1 MIVCDY
7 LDDDVK
13 NYLNGNKS
21 SRTILTFFKEP
32 FDNYR
37 GDKVVFIDDIL
48 DDDDYKKI
56 DIFVEKTINIAKE
69 VFSEYLEVDGYK
81 LFDYLKLQVQLN
93 LGKIYKFKYGINK
106 VLTRE
111 NKTVINYFSSE
122 TELLEWIKQDY
133 RIENIINYQNKDKLK
148 YKFIIKKYLKNS
160 FFANYILDRII
171 IKLFKDYKY
180 KSGNILWMDGRSY
193 DSKLINELEKNNKIF
208 LLPQFS
214 GGKLGFIKR
223 KYKFDLLKLKNKEK
237 FNKKWDYLKNQYE
250 EGSNKIGFI
259 TGIDKKIL
267 EIILTISK
275 SMIKDLLLTLIILE
289 DNKNNIDL
297 LIVEQSV
304 IGKQALAVDFFNKNK
319 LPSIEILHGVPCGV
333 EVGKTDKIAVY
344 GERDKLFLSSY
355 GVDESKLKITG
366 CAYYDRI
373 FNIKDKEKK
382 YDFLLLI
389 LDWIVYVPSKNSH
402 EIIYKQVIAVL
413 KLIQHFQDERL
424 VIKLHPGQPIKEVE
438 YINHLIENIMNIEN
452 KVEVVKDV
460 NVFNLLKDAK
470 IVYNYCSSVGVE
482 ALLMKKPL
490 IILDFFSHRPIDY
503 EKYGGCLVAK
513 NYEELAFATEEI
525 LEDVQGYLKKNKKNI
540 ERTMQYFSVDSKG
553 ESYKNV
559 AIVINEMLYK

>member
-13 NYLNGNKS
+13 NYLNGNNS
-21 SRTILTFFKEP
+21 SRMILTFFKEP
-32 FDNYR
+32 FNEYK
-37 GDKVVFIDDIL
+37 GSKVIFIDDIL

-56 DIFVEKTINIAKE
+56 DIFVEKTINITKE
-69 VFSEYLEVDGYK
+69 IFSKYLEVDGYT
-81 LFDYLKLQVQLN
+81 LFDYLKLQVQRN
-93 LGKIYKFKYGINK
+93 LGKIYKFKYGIDK

-133 RIENIINYQNKDKLK
+133 RIENIINYQIKDKLK
-148 YKFIIKKYLKNS
+148 YKFIIKEYLKSS

-180 KSGNILWMDGRSY
+180 KSGNILWMGGRSY
-193 DSKLINELEKNNKIF
+193 DSKLRNELEKNNKIF

-223 KYKFDLLKLKNKEK
+223 KYKFDLLNLKNKEK

-250 EGSNKIGFI
+250 DGLNKIAFI
-259 TGIDKKIL
+259 TSINKKIL
-267 EIILTISK
+267 EIILKINK

-319 LPSIEILHGVPCGV
+319 LPSIEILHGVPGVV

-344 GERDKLFLSSY
+344 GKRDKSFLSSY
-355 GVDESKLKITG
+355 GIDESKIKITG

-373 FNIKDKEKK
+373 FNIKDEEKK
-382 YDFLLLI
+382 YNFLLLI
-389 LDWIVYVPSKNSH
+389 LDWIDYVPSKNSH
-402 EIIYKQVIAVL
+402 EIIYKQVAMML
-413 KLIQHFQDERL
+413 KLLQHFQNEKL
-424 VIKLHPGQPIKEVE
+424 IIKLHPGQSMKEVE
-438 YINHLIENIMNIEN
+438 YIKHLIKNIMHIEN
-452 KVEVVKDV
+452 RVELVKDT

-490 IILDFFSHRPIDY
+490 IVLDFFSHRPIDY
-503 EKYGGCLVAK
+503 EKYEGCLVAK
-513 NYEELAFATEEI
+513 NYKELLLSTEEI
-525 LEDVQGYLKKNKKNI
+525 LKDVLGYLKKNRENI
-540 ERTMQYFSVDSKG
+540 EKTRQYFSGDLKG
-553 ESYKNV
+553 ESYKKV
-559 AIVINEMLYK
+559 VKEINKMLYK